1 MQRQSRDVR
10 LRAIPKVTQEHDRF
24 ARTKRHCIILVILF
38 ALVLAFLP
46 AKRETPSA
54 VDSTIPTIDT
64 HDTST
69 AGTSSPK
76 PSSPDPQ
83 A

>member
-10 LRAIPKVTQEHDRF
+10 LRATPKATQEHDRL
-24 ARTKRHCIILVILF
+24 ARSKRHCIILVILF
-38 ALVLAFLP
+38 TLVLAFLP

-54 VDSTIPTIDT
+54 VDTTVPIIDT
-64 HDTST
+64 NGTST
-69 AGTSSPK
+69 AGTSPPK
-76 PSSPDPQ
+76 PSPHDPR

>member
-10 LRAIPKVTQEHDRF
+10 LRATPKATQEHDRL
-24 ARTKRHCIILVILF
+24 ARAKRHCIILVILF

-54 VDSTIPTIDT
+54 VDTTVPTIDT
-64 HDTST
+64 NGPST
-69 AGTSSPK
+69 VG
-76 PSSPDPQ
+76 PSSPRPSPHDPR

>member
-10 LRAIPKVTQEHDRF
+10 LRATPKVTQEHDRF

-38 ALVLAFLP
+38 ALVLALLP

-54 VDSTIPTIDT
+54 VDSSVPTIDT
-64 HDTST
+64 NDTST
-69 AGTSSPK
+69 ADTSPPK
-76 PSSPDPQ
+76 PSPPDPR

>member
-1 MQRQSRDVR
+1 MQRQSRDGQ
-10 LRAIPKVTQEHDRF
+10 LRATPKATQEHDRL

-38 ALVLAFLP
+38 ALVLALLP

-54 VDSTIPTIDT
+54 GDPTVPTIDT
-64 HDTST
+64 NGTST
-69 AGTSSPK
+69 AGMPSPK
-76 PSSPDPQ
+76 PSPPDPQ

>member
-1 MQRQSRDVR
+1 MQRQSWDVR
-10 LRAIPKVTQEHDRF
+10 LRATPKATQEHDRL
-24 ARTKRHCIILVILF
+24 ARSKRHCIILVILF
-38 ALVLAFLP
+38 TLVLAFLP

-54 VDSTIPTIDT
+54 VDTTVPTIDT
-64 HDTST
+64 NGTST

-76 PSSPDPQ
+76 PSPPDPR